1 MMDKINIKGGIF
13 MKDYKTENLRNVG
26 LFGHGGSGK
35 TTITEA
41 MLFNT
46 GVLDRFG
53 RVEDG
58 TAATDFDPE
67 EVKRKISIS
76 AATAPCEWKENRINV
91 IDTPGYFDFVG
102 EVVASLK
109 VIDSVIIAV
118 DSIGGVEVG
127 AEKAW
132 DLMVE
137 GKKAGMFFVNKLDRE
152 NASFSKVV
160 EQLREVFGNKVIP
173 FTLPIG
179 AEASLKGVV
188 DIIDMKAKIREG
200 NKTVEG
206 DIPADLKD
214 EVEEYRNMIIE
225 AAAQTDEGLMEKFF
239 GGEELTK
246 EEIVKG
252 LRIGV
257 INGDVVPVLC
267 GAASKNIGI
276 DVLMDMVLN
285 YMPSPIDA
293 AASDALNI
301 KSGQKVKIAVDV
313 NAPFSAQVY
322 KTIAD
327 PFVGKISMFK
337 VMSGKMTADMEVYN
351 SNKEKKEKLSNMF
364 LLRGKKQVA
373 MDKFVAGE
381 IAAVAKLQFTTTG
394 DTLCDANN
402 PVMFELTKFPAP
414 SISMAIEPKSKGD
427 EDKIGHGIQ
436 RLVEE
441 DPTLRVEK
449 NVETKQTLISGMGE
463 QHLEV
468 VTKKLHNKFGVEVV
482 LTDPKIPFRE
492 TIRKSAKAEGKHKK
506 QSGGHGQYGHVWVE
520 FEPILDGSADFEF
533 VDKIVG
539 GAVPRQYI
547 PAVEKGLRECLEE
560 GVLAGYP
567 VVNLRCKLYDGSF
580 HPVDSAEMPF
590 KIAAAMAY
598 KKGVAAAGP
607 VLLEPIYH
615 VEVLVPDEYM
625 GEIIG
630 DLNKKRGRILGM
642 EPDGKLQKVSAEAP
656 MAEMFKYATDL
667 RSMTQ
672 ARGSFSM
679 TFSRYEEVPPLAA
692 QKIIDAANALREK
705 DKE

>member
-1 MMDKINIKGGIF
+1 

-26 LFGHGGSGK
+26 LFGHGSSGK
-35 TTITEA
+35 TTIAEA

-53 RVEDG
+53 KVDDG
-58 TAATDFDPE
+58 NTVTDFDPE
-67 EVKRKISIS
+67 EIKRKISIS
-76 AATAPCEWKENRINV
+76 AATAPCDWKGCRINV

-102 EVVASLK
+102 EALASLK
-109 VIDSVIIAV
+109 VVDGAIIAL

-132 DLMVE
+132 DLVSE
-137 GKKAGMFFVNKLDRE
+137 GKKACIFFVNKLDRE
-152 NASFSKVV
+152 NASFSKVI
-160 EQLREVFGNKVIP
+160 EQLRGAFGNKIVP

-179 AEASLKGVV
+179 SEASFKGIV

-206 DIPADLKD
+206 DIPAELNA

-225 AAAQTDEGLMEKFF
+225 AAAQTDEELMEKYF
-239 GGEELTK
+239 GGEELTR
-246 EEIVKG
+246 EDIIKG
-252 LRIGV
+252 LRLGV
-257 INGDVVPVLC
+257 IAGDVAPVLC
-267 GAASKNIGI
+267 GAALKNIGI
-276 DVLMDMVLN
+276 DLLMDTVLN
-285 YMPSPIDA
+285 FMPSPVDVPA
-293 AASDALNI
+293 AEAVNP
-301 KSGQKVKIAVDV
+301 KSNEKVKVSADE

-337 VMSGKMTADMEVYN
+337 VMSGKLTSDTEVLN
-351 SNKEKKEKLSNMF
+351 SGKEKKEKLSNLF
-364 LLRGKKQVA
+364 LLRGKKQVPV
-373 MDKFVAGE
+373 DKLVAGD

-402 PVMFELTKFPAP
+402 PVVFEPVQFPAP
-414 SISMAIEPKSKGD
+414 IISLAIEPKSKGD
-427 EDKIGHGIQ
+427 EDKISTGIQ

-441 DPTLRVEK
+441 DPTLKVEK
-449 NVETKQTLISGMGE
+449 NTETKQTLISGMGE

-468 VTKKLHNKFGVEVV
+468 VTKKLQNKFGVEVV
-482 LTDPKIPFRE
+482 LKDPKVPYRE

-506 QSGGHGQYGHVWVE
+506 QSGGHGQYGHVWIE
-520 FEPILDGSADFEF
+520 FEPILDGSSDFEF

-539 GAVPRQYI
+539 GVVPKQYI
-547 PAVEKGLRECLEE
+547 PAVEKGLRECIEE

-567 VVNLRCKLYDGSF
+567 VVNIKCTLYDGSF

-590 KIAAAMAY
+590 KIAASLAY
-598 KKGVAAAGP
+598 KKGVAAASP
-607 VLLEPIYH
+607 VLLEPIYR
-615 VEVLVPDEYM
+615 VEVIVPDEYM
-625 GEIIG
+625 GDIIG

-642 EPDGKLQKVSAEAP
+642 EPCGRMQKVSAEAP
-656 MAEMFKYATDL
+656 LAEMFKYATDL

-672 ARGSFSM
+672 ARGHFSM
-679 TFSRYEEVPPLAA
+679 EFARYEEVPAQIA
-692 QKIIDAANALREK
+692 QKVIEAANAEREK
-705 DKE
+705 E

>member
-26 LFGHGGSGK
+26 LYGHGGSGK
-35 TTITEA
+35 TTVAEA

-53 RVEDG
+53 KVEDG
-58 TAATDFDPE
+58 TTVTDFDPE
-67 EVKRKISIS
+67 EIKRKISIS
-76 AATAPCEWKENRINV
+76 AATAPCEWREIRINV

-109 VIDSVIIAV
+109 VIDGAVIAV

-132 DLMVE
+132 DLIVE

-160 EQLREVFGNKVIP
+160 EQLREVFGNKVVP

-179 AEASLKGVV
+179 TEASFKGVV
-188 DIIDMKAKIREG
+188 DIIDMKAKLREG

-206 DIPADLKD
+206 DIPADLKA
-214 EVEEYRNMIIE
+214 EVEKYREMIIE

-246 EEIVKG
+246 EEIMKG
-252 LRIGV
+252 LRLGV
-257 INGDVVPVLC
+257 VSGDVVPVLC

-285 YMPSPIDA
+285 YMPSPADA
-293 AASDALNI
+293 AAPEAVNV
-301 KSGQKVKIAVDV
+301 KSGQKVKVAADV

-337 VMSGKMTADMEVYN
+337 IMSGKLTPDMEVYN
-351 SNKEKKEKLSNMF
+351 SNKEKREKTSNLF

-381 IAAVAKLQFTTTG
+381 IAAVAKLQYTTTG
-394 DTLCDANN
+394 DTLCDPNN
-402 PVMFELTKFPAP
+402 PVVFESTKFPAP
-414 SISMAIEPKSKGD
+414 IIAMAIEPKSKGD

-441 DPTLRVEK
+441 DPTLKVEK
-449 NVETKQTLISGMGE
+449 NAETKQTLISGMGE

-468 VTKKLHNKFGVEVV
+468 VTKKLHNKFGVEVL

-492 TIRKSAKAEGKHKK
+492 TIKKSAKAEGKHKK
-506 QSGGHGQYGHVWVE
+506 QSGGHGQYGHVWIE

-560 GVLAGYP
+560 GVLAGFP

-590 KIAAAMAY
+590 KVAASLAY
-598 KKGVAAAGP
+598 RKGIAAAGP

-625 GEIIG
+625 GDIIG

-656 MAEMFKYATDL
+656 LAEMFKYATDL

-679 TFSRYEEVPPLAA
+679 TFSRYEEVPAQAA

>member
-1 MMDKINIKGGIF
+1 

-26 LFGHGGSGK
+26 LFGHGSSGK
-35 TTITEA
+35 TTIAEA

-53 RVEDG
+53 RIEDG
-58 TAATDFDPE
+58 NTATDFDPE
-67 EVKRKISIS
+67 EIKRKISIS

-109 VIDSVIIAV
+109 VVDGAIIAV

-132 DLMVE
+132 DLVSEDM
-137 GKKAGMFFVNKLDRE
+137 KACMFFVNKLDRE

-160 EQLREVFGNKVIP
+160 EQLRGVFGNKIIP
-173 FTLPIG
+173 FTFPIG
-179 AEASLKGVV
+179 LEAGFKGIV

-206 DIPADLKD
+206 DIPAELKS
-214 EVEEYRNMIIE
+214 EAEEYRNEIIE
-225 AAAQTDEGLMEKFF
+225 AAAQTDEELMEKYF

-246 EEIVKG
+246 EEIIRG
-252 LRIGV
+252 LRLGV
-257 INGDVVPVLC
+257 VAGDVVPVLC
-267 GAASKNIGI
+267 GAAAKNIGI

-285 YMPSPIDA
+285 YMPSPVDSA
-293 AASDALNI
+293 PSEAVNP
-301 KSGQKVKIAVDV
+301 KSNENVKVAVDI

-337 VMSGKMTADMEVYN
+337 VMSGKLTADMEVFN
-351 SNKEKKEKLSNMF
+351 SSKERKEKLSNMF
-364 LLRGKKQVA
+364 LLRGKKQVL
-373 MDKFVAGE
+373 MDKLVAGD

-402 PVMFELTKFPAP
+402 PVVFGPTQFPAP

-427 EDKIGHGIQ
+427 EDKIGSGIQ

-441 DPTLRVEK
+441 DPTLKVEK

-468 VTKKLHNKFGVEVV
+468 VTKKLQNKFGVEVV
-482 LTDPKIPFRE
+482 LKDPKIPFRE
-492 TIRKSAKAEGKHKK
+492 TIKKSAKAEGKHKK

-539 GAVPRQYI
+539 GVVPRQYI
-547 PAVEKGLRECLEE
+547 PAVEKGLRECVEE
-560 GVLAGYP
+560 GVLAGFP
-567 VVNLRCKLYDGSF
+567 VVNIRCKLYDGSF

-590 KIAAAMAY
+590 KIAASLAY
-598 KKGVAAAGP
+598 KKGMAAANP

-625 GEIIG
+625 GDIIG

-642 EPDGKLQKVSAEAP
+642 EPSGKLQKVSAEAP
-656 MAEMFKYATDL
+656 LAEMFKYATDL

-679 TFSRYEEVPPLAA
+679 TFTRYEEVPALTA
-692 QKIIDAANALREK
+692 QKIIEAANAGKEK

>member
-1 MMDKINIKGGIF
+1 

-35 TTITEA
+35 TTMTEA

-53 RVEDG
+53 KVEDG
-58 TAATDFDPE
+58 TTVTDFDPE
-67 EVKRKISIS
+67 EIKKKISIS
-76 AATAPCEWKENRINV
+76 AATAPCEWKENRINL

-109 VIDSVIIAV
+109 VIDSAIIAV

-127 AEKAW
+127 VEKAW
-132 DLMVE
+132 DFVSE
-137 GKKAGMFFVNKLDRE
+137 GNKACMFFINKLDRE
-152 NASFSKVV
+152 NANFSKVFN
-160 EQLREVFGNKVIP
+160 ELREVFGNKVVP
-173 FTLPIG
+173 FTIPIG
-179 AEASLKGVV
+179 LEASFKGIV
-188 DIIDMKAKIREG
+188 DIIDMKAKTREG
-200 NKTVEG
+200 SKTVEG
-206 DIPADLKD
+206 DIPADLKG
-214 EVEEYRNMIIE
+214 EVEEYRSMIIE
-225 AAAQTDEGLMEKFF
+225 AAAQTDEELMEKFF
-239 GGEELTK
+239 GGEELTR
-246 EEIVKG
+246 EEIIKG
-252 LRIGV
+252 LRLGV
-257 INGDVVPVLC
+257 VSGDVVPVLC
-267 GAASKNIGI
+267 GASSKNIGI
-276 DVLMDMVLN
+276 DVIMDMVLD
-285 YMPSPIDA
+285 YMPSPADA
-293 AASDALNI
+293 AAAEAVNT
-301 KSGQKVKIAVDV
+301 KSSEKVKVAADSNV
-313 NAPFSAQVY
+313 PFSAQVY

-351 SNKEKKEKLSNMF
+351 SSKEKKEKLSNLF
-364 LLRGKKQVA
+364 LLRGKKQVLV
-373 MDKFVAGE
+373 DKLVAGD

-394 DTLCDANN
+394 DTLCDPNN
-402 PVMFELTKFPAP
+402 PVVFEPTVFPAP

-427 EDKIGHGIQ
+427 EDKIGNGLQ

-441 DPTLRVEK
+441 DPTLKVEK

-463 QHLEV
+463 QHLEI

-482 LTDPKIPFRE
+482 LKDPKIPFRE
-492 TIRKSAKAEGKHKK
+492 TIKKSAKAEGKHKK

-533 VDKIVG
+533 VDNIVG
-539 GAVPRQYI
+539 GVVPRQYI
-547 PAVEKGLRECLEE
+547 PAVEKGLRECIEE

-590 KIAAAMAY
+590 KIAAALAY
-598 KKGVAAAGP
+598 KKGIAAAGP

-625 GEIIG
+625 GDIIG

-642 EPDGKLQKVSAEAP
+642 EQSGKLQKVSAEAP
-656 MAEMFKYATDL
+656 LAEMFKYATDL

-672 ARGSFSM
+672 ARASFSM
-679 TFSRYEEVPPLAA
+679 SFTRYEEVPAQAA
-692 QKIIDAANALREK
+692 QKIIDAANAEREK

>member
-1 MMDKINIKGGIF
+1 

-26 LFGHGGSGK
+26 LLGHGGSGK
-35 TTITEA
+35 TTVTEA

-53 RVEDG
+53 KVEDG
-58 TAATDFDPE
+58 NATTDFDPE
-67 EVKRKISIS
+67 EIKRKISIS
-76 AATAPCEWKENRINV
+76 AATAPCEWKEKRINV

-109 VIDSVIIAV
+109 VLDGVIIAV

-132 DLMVE
+132 DLVCE
-137 GKKAGMFFVNKLDRE
+137 GKKACMVFVNKLDRE
-152 NASFSKVV
+152 NANFSKVFS
-160 EQLREVFGNKVIP
+160 QLREVFGNKVVP

-179 AEASLKGVV
+179 LEASFKGIV
-188 DIIDMKAKIREG
+188 DIIDMKAKTRDG

-206 DIPADLKD
+206 GIPDDLKA

-225 AAAQTDEGLMEKFF
+225 AAAQTDEELMEKFF
-239 GGEELTK
+239 GGEELTR
-246 EEIVKG
+246 EEIIKG
-252 LRIGV
+252 LRLGV
-257 INGDVVPVLC
+257 VSGDVVPVLC

-276 DVLMDMVLN
+276 DVLMDMVID
-285 YMPSPIDA
+285 YMPSPGDVA
-293 AASDALNI
+293 AAEAINV
-301 KSGQKVKIAVDV
+301 KSNQKVNVAADE
-313 NAPFSAQVY
+313 NAHFSAQVY

-337 VMSGKMTADMEVYN
+337 VMSGKMTADMEVFN
-351 SNKEKKEKLSNMF
+351 SNKEKKEKLSNLF

-373 MDKFVAGE
+373 MDKLVAGD

-402 PVMFELTKFPAP
+402 TVVFEPTKFPAP
-414 SISMAIEPKSKGD
+414 SIAMAIEPKSKGD
-427 EDKIGHGIQ
+427 EDKIGNGLQ

-441 DPTLRVEK
+441 DLTLKVEK

-468 VTKKLHNKFGVEVV
+468 VTKKLHNKFGIEVV
-482 LTDPKIPFRE
+482 LNDPKIPFRE
-492 TIRKSAKAEGKHKK
+492 TIKKSAKAEGKHKK

-520 FEPILDGSADFEF
+520 FEPILDGSAEFEF

-539 GAVPRQYI
+539 GVVPRQYI
-547 PAVEKGLRECLEE
+547 PAVEKGLRECIEE
-560 GVLAGYP
+560 GVLAGFP

-590 KIAAAMAY
+590 KIAAALAY
-598 KKGVAAAGP
+598 KKGIAAAGP

-625 GEIIG
+625 GDIIG

-642 EPDGKLQKVSAEAP
+642 EPSGKLQKVSAEAP
-656 MAEMFKYATDL
+656 LAEMFKYATDL

-679 TFSRYEEVPPLAA
+679 SFSRYEEVPAQAA
-692 QKIIDAANALREK
+692 QKIIEAANAGREK

>member
-1 MMDKINIKGGIF
+1 

-26 LFGHGGSGK
+26 LFGHGSSGK
-35 TTITEA
+35 TTIAEA

-53 RVEDG
+53 KVDDG
-58 TAATDFDPE
+58 NTVTDFDPE
-67 EVKRKISIS
+67 EIKRKISIS
-76 AATAPCEWKENRINV
+76 AATAPCDWKDCRINA

-109 VIDSVIIAV
+109 VVEGAIIAL

-132 DLMVE
+132 DLVSE
-137 GKKAGMFFVNKLDRE
+137 EKKACIFFVNKLDRE
-152 NASFSKVV
+152 NANFSKVV
-160 EQLREVFGNKVIP
+160 EQLRGVFGNKVVP
-173 FTLPIG
+173 FALPIG
-179 AEASLKGVV
+179 SEASFKGIV

-206 DIPADLKD
+206 DIPAELKA
-214 EVEEYRNMIIE
+214 EAEEYRNMLIE
-225 AAAQTDEGLMEKFF
+225 AAAQTDEALMEKYFD
-239 GGEELTK
+239 GEELSK
-246 EEIVKG
+246 EEIIKG
-252 LRIGV
+252 LRLGV
-257 INGDVVPVLC
+257 LAEDITPVLC
-267 GAASKNIGI
+267 GAAIKNIGI
-276 DVLMDMVLN
+276 DVLMDTVMN
-285 YMPSPIDA
+285 FMPSPVDA
-293 AASDALNI
+293 EVSEAVNSKNNE
-301 KSGQKVKIAVDV
+301 KVKVPAEV

-337 VMSGKMTADMEVYN
+337 VMSGKLTADMEVFN
-351 SNKEKKEKLSNMF
+351 SSKEKKEKLSNLF

-373 MDKFVAGE
+373 VDKLVAGD

-402 PVMFELTKFPAP
+402 PVVFESVQFPAP
-414 SISMAIEPKSKGD
+414 NISMAIEPKSKGD
-427 EDKIGHGIQ
+427 EDKIGSGLQ

-441 DPTLRVEK
+441 DPTLKVEK
-449 NVETKQTLISGMGE
+449 NTETKQTLISGIGE

-468 VTKKLHNKFGVEVV
+468 VTKKLQNKFGVEVV
-482 LTDPKIPFRE
+482 LKDPKIPFRE

-520 FEPILDGSADFEF
+520 FEPIVDGSADFEF

-539 GAVPRQYI
+539 GVVPRQYI
-547 PAVEKGLRECLEE
+547 PAVEKGLRDCIEE

-567 VVNLRCKLYDGSF
+567 VVNLRCILYDGSF

-590 KIAAAMAY
+590 KIAASLAY
-598 KKGVAAAGP
+598 KKGMAAANP

-625 GEIIG
+625 GDIIG

-642 EPDGKLQKVSAEAP
+642 EPCGKQQKVSAEAP
-656 MAEMFKYATDL
+656 LAEMFKYATDL

-672 ARGSFSM
+672 ARGSFTM
-679 TFSRYEEVPPLAA
+679 AFERYEEVPAQTA
-692 QKIIDAANALREK
+692 QKIIEAANAEREK
-705 DKE
+705 E

>member
-1 MMDKINIKGGIF
+1 MTDRINIKGGIF
-13 MKDYKTENLRNVG
+13 MKDHKTENLRNIG
-26 LFGHGGSGK
+26 LFGHGSAGK
-35 TTITEA
+35 TTIAEA

-53 RVEDG
+53 KVDDG
-58 TAATDFDPE
+58 NTVTDFDPE
-67 EVKRKISIS
+67 EIKRKISIS
-76 AATAPCEWKENRINV
+76 AATAPCDWKECRINA

-102 EVVASLK
+102 EAVASLK
-109 VIDSVIIAV
+109 VVDGAIIAL

-132 DLMVE
+132 DFVTE
-137 GKKAGMFFVNKLDRE
+137 GRKACMFFVNKLDRE

-160 EQLREVFGNKVIP
+160 EQLRGVFGNKIVP
-173 FTLPIG
+173 FALPIG
-179 AEASLKGVV
+179 SEASFKGIV

-206 DIPADLKD
+206 DIPAELKA
-214 EVEEYRNMIIE
+214 EAEEYRNAIIE
-225 AAAQTDEGLMEKFF
+225 AAAQTDEELMEKYF
-239 GGEELTK
+239 GGEELSR
-246 EEIVKG
+246 EEIIKG
-252 LRIGV
+252 LRLGV
-257 INGDVVPVLC
+257 VAGDVAPVLC
-267 GAASKNIGI
+267 GAAVKNIGI
-276 DVLMDMVLN
+276 DVLMDTVVN
-285 YMPSPIDA
+285 FMPSPADSQVPEAIN
-293 AASDALNI
+293 S
-301 KSGQKVKIAVDV
+301 KSNEKVKIPADV

-337 VMSGKMTADMEVYN
+337 VMSGKLTADMEVLN
-351 SNKEKKEKLSNMF
+351 SSKEKKEKLSSLF

-373 MDKFVAGE
+373 VDKLVAGD

-402 PVMFELTKFPAP
+402 PVVFDPIQFPAP
-414 SISMAIEPKSKGD
+414 SISMAIEPKAKGD
-427 EDKIGHGIQ
+427 EDKIGSGLQ

-441 DPTLRVEK
+441 DPTLKVEK
-449 NVETKQTLISGMGE
+449 NTETKQTLISGMGE

-468 VTKKLHNKFGVEVV
+468 VTKKLQNKFGVEVV
-482 LTDPKIPFRE
+482 LKDPKIPFRE

-506 QSGGHGQYGHVWVE
+506 QSGGHGQYGHVWIE

-539 GAVPRQYI
+539 GVVPRQYI
-547 PAVEKGLRECLEE
+547 PAVEKGLRECIEE

-567 VVNLRCKLYDGSF
+567 VVNLRCTLYDGSF

-590 KIAAAMAY
+590 KIAASLAY
-598 KKGVAAAGP
+598 KKGMAAASP

-625 GEIIG
+625 GDIIG

-642 EPDGKLQKVSAEAP
+642 EPCGKMQKVSAEAP
-656 MAEMFKYATDL
+656 LAEMFKYATDL

-672 ARGSFSM
+672 ARGSFTM
-679 TFSRYEEVPPLAA
+679 EFERYEEVPAQIA
-692 QKIIDAANALREK
+692 QKIIEAANAEREK
-705 DKE
+705 E